1 MNPPEPVRPLSG
13 HDIAAEGPTASRGAE
28 LFLSSG
34 AGAPGPTCVYFG
46 GEQAVLIRREGRF
59 ALVRFHCSEP
69 VLIPVEELVW
79 A

>member
-1 MNPPEPVRPLSG
+1 MKPPSSIPGS
-13 HDIAAEGPTASRGAE
+13 DAASASHALPT
-28 LFLSSG
+28 G
-34 AGAPGPTCVYFG
+34 AGAPGPTCIYFG

-59 ALVRFHCSEP
+59 ALVAFACSEP